1 MINNSCLYVGKVI
14 HKRFKPKQHYFKYK
28 VFSMFINLDEIQQ
41 INNEIL
47 FFSHNKFNLISFYD
61 KDHGDRDGSSLKSW
75 VKRKLEKVGI
85 EKKIDRINLLCYPR
99 ILGYVFNP
107 LSIFFV
113 YDKTSSLIAIMYEVK
128 NTFGEQHTYIF
139 KTNDNDI
146 IINNCN
152 KKFHVSPF
160 MDLNS
165 IYNFK
170 ILKPGK
176 NLSVI
181 IDQRDSQGKLL
192 FASQDGQKVQ
202 LNSKNLIISY
212 LKHPLMTF
220 KIISAIHFEALR
232 LWLKRIRFIKKVLKI
247 KNNVSYENN
256 ESEKNI

>member
-1 MINNSCLYVGKVI
+1 
-14 HKRFKPKQHYFKYK
+14 
-28 VFSMFINLDEIQQ
+28 
-41 INNEIL
+41 
-47 FFSHNKFNLISFYD
+47 
-61 KDHGDRDGSSLKSW
+61 
-75 VKRKLEKVGI
+75 
-85 EKKIDRINLLCYPR
+85 
-99 ILGYVFNP
+99 
-107 LSIFFV
+107 
-113 YDKTSSLIAIMYEVK
+113 MYEVK

-139 KTNDNDI
+139 KTEDNDI

-152 KKFHVSPF
+152 KRFHVSPF

-165 IYNFK
+165 TYNFK

-256 ESEKNI
+256 ESKRDI